1 MPVSLLQE
9 IKGCSLHNQ
18 WRIQGRGLGGPGPP
32 LFLDHTEAQ
41 RAENI
46 VFGDRP
52 PNPYR
57 LDPALTMSSLL
68 VAPRRC

>member
-18 WRIQGRGLGGPGPP
+18 WRIQERGLGGPGPPPP

-41 RAENI
+41 RAEKI
-46 VFGDRP
+46 VLGDCP
-52 PNPYR
+52 PPPYPLIVWIR
-57 LDPALTMSSLL
+57 H
-68 VAPRRC
+68 